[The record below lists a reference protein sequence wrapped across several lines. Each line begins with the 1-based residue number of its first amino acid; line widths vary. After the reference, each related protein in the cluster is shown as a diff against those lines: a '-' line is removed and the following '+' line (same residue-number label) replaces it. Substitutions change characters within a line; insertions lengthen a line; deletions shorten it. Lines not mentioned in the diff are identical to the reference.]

1 MRSSSLHFVLRI
13 LLLALLYLGVV
24 SHAMA
29 QTGTGSSSSSGGSSG
44 SSSGGSSGGSSS
56 GGSSGGSSSGG
67 GGSSSSSGG
76 GSSSGAGTHSPTS
89 VTSDPDPVSA
99 VQAASQAAD
108 AAIGLCEEKTRRCI
122 ANALDDYATALRALA
137 PRLPPE
143 FRELPII
150 VERAAT
156 KVRTARTKKEAV
168 AAVTDAIAAVHKSIA
183 LLKADDPVALRAETR
198 AGSLV
203 IETLQVADDK
213 LQKAVG
219 L

>member
-29 QTGTGSSSSSGGSSG
+29 QTGTGSSSSSGGSS
-44 SSSGGSSGGSSS
+44 SGGSSGGSSS

-76 GSSSGAGTHSPTS
+76 GSSSGGAGTHSPTS